1 MYQENAKF
9 PLIKKFY
16 QKFYYLLLK
25 RHYYALTSSSRV
37 LPDFIIIG
45 TVRSGTTSLYYNMCE
60 HPCIIPA
67 AYDEIGFFDSNYH
80 LGLSWYKSMFT
91 TRSKKNQIQSKN
103 KFCITGEDTP
113 FYIWNPI
120 AAKRIQKLL
129 PNVKIISQLRN
140 PIDRAYSNYQL
151 GVREGHGKLSFEQ
164 SIDLELKNLE
174 KETSDNY
181 RIETF
186 SRPFSYISK
195 GLYARQLQI
204 WFDLFPKENI
214 LITSTEEM
222 AFNPQHFMNKIF
234 DFLNI
239 SKYDIKNPQK
249 RKSENYPKIKSE
261 TRKLLIEYFK
271 PYNEKLYKLIGKSF
285 DWDK

>member
-1 MYQENAKF
+1 MYQENTKF

-80 LGLSWYKSMFT
+80 LGLSWYKSMFA

-151 GVREGHGKLSFEQ
+151 GVREGHEKLSFEQ
-164 SIDLELKNLE
+164 AIDLELKNLE

-239 SKYDIKNPQK
+239 SKYL
-249 RKSENYPKIKSE
+249 KI
-261 TRKLLIEYFK
+261 F
-271 PYNEKLYKLIGKSF
+271 
-285 DWDK
+285 

>member
-1 MYQENAKF
+1 MR
-9 PLIKKFY
+9 
-16 QKFYYLLLK
+16 LK
-25 RHYYALTSSSRV
+25 Y
-37 LPDFIIIG
+37 II
-45 TVRSGTTSLYYNMCE
+45 
-60 HPCIIPA
+60 
-67 AYDEIGFFDSNYH
+67 
-80 LGLSWYKSMFT
+80 
-91 TRSKKNQIQSKN
+91 
-103 KFCITGEDTP
+103 
-113 FYIWNPI
+113 
-120 AAKRIQKLL
+120 KLL

-151 GVREGHGKLSFEQ
+151 GVREGHEKLSFEQ

-271 PYNEKLYKLIGKSF
+271 PYNEELYKLIGKSF